1 MEFFN
6 VGLLVAVATPV
17 AVVVVMNAL
26 LALGGEKGTL
36 LLPSLRGFP
45 PVLEPQTLAVAQE
58 LQATPAVV
66 RAVRAPVA
74 LDIGNLAVEFIAPD
88 AKP

>member
-26 LALGGEKGTL
+26 LALGGESGTL
-36 LLPSLRGFP
+36 LLPTLRAYP
-45 PVLEPQTLAVAQE
+45 AVLDPQSLAVAAPE
-58 LQATPAVV
+58 VRAEPVV
-66 RAVRAPVA
+66 RVVRSPVTA
-74 LDIGNLAVEFIAPD
+74 GYDESDELFARQA
-88 AKP
+88 A